1 MNFEYYHNRNISFIL
16 KPFLIVKL
24 IFMIITATVQEDQ
37 NDYRLDQ
44 FLAQSTGD
52 DISRTSIQKWI
63 KSGNVVCVS
72 NPKDTKIKSNFK
84 VRTGDIFQISI
95 PPKPKLNLSPVEMKF
110 DIVYEEDDF
119 VIINKPAG
127 IASHGGPGD
136 DSPSLVNGLLYY
148 FKNLSTLGGE
158 IRPGIVHRLDK
169 PTSGLMIIAKSDRAH
184 IQFVKMFQNRE
195 IDKQYYAWLVQ
206 TPKLP
211 SGRIELPLGRHPTER
226 LKMCVRKDG
235 RKAITNY
242 QIIKSISSRKNRN
255 YSLAK
260 IQIETGRTHQ
270 IRVHFQNMGC
280 PVVGDML
287 YSRTG
292 NEFSQYGLLL
302 FSESIKFKHP
312 FSQKLIDISLPFPE
326 RFVRFEKEAEFR

>member
-1 MNFEYYHNRNISFIL
+1 
-16 KPFLIVKL
+16 
-24 IFMIITATVQEDQ
+24 MIITVNVQEGQ
-37 NDYRLDQ
+37 NDQRLDH

-52 DISRTSIQKWI
+52 EISRTSIQKWI
-63 KSGNVVCVS
+63 KSGNVVNLS
-72 NPKDTKIKSNFK
+72 NPKESKLKANLK
-84 VRTGDIFQISI
+84 VQIGDIFQITI
-95 PPKPKLNLSPVEMKF
+95 PPKPKLNLTPVEMKLE
-110 DIVYEEDDF
+110 ILHEEEDF
-119 VIINKPAG
+119 VIIDKPAG

-136 DSPSLVNGLLYY
+136 DGPTLVNGLLFY
-148 FKNLSTLGGE
+148 FKNLSKLGGD

-169 PTSGLMIIAKSDRAH
+169 PTSGIMIIAKTDKAH
-184 IQFVKMFQNRE
+184 IQFVKMFQKRE
-195 IDKQYYAWLVQ
+195 IEKQYYAWLVQ

-211 SGRIELPLGRHPTER
+211 TGRIELPLGRHPTER
-226 LKMCVRKDG
+226 LKMCVRNDG

-242 QIIKSISSRKNRN
+242 QIEKSISSRKNRN

-270 IRVHFQNMGC
+270 IRVHFQSMGC

-302 FSESIKFKHP
+302 FSQKIRFKHP
-312 FSQKLIDISLPFPE
+312 FTKKIIDISLPFPE
-326 RFVRFEKEAEFR
+326 RFTRFEKEAEFR